1 MQKTQVFIRDDQKA
15 SLQHI
20 ARITGRKQSTLI
32 REGIDLYIKRI
43 ESKQAWKENLMQ
55 LAGSLS
61 DKEADE
67 MLETTKTLR
76 ANSNNRIQEF

>member
-15 SLQHI
+15 TLQHL
-20 ARITGRKQSTLI
+20 ARVTGKKQSALI
-32 REGIDLYIKRI
+32 REGIDLYIKRT
-43 ESKQAWKENLMQ
+43 EKKQAWKENLMA

-67 MLETTKTLR
+67 MRETAKTLR
-76 ANSNNRIQEF
+76 SNSNNRIQEF